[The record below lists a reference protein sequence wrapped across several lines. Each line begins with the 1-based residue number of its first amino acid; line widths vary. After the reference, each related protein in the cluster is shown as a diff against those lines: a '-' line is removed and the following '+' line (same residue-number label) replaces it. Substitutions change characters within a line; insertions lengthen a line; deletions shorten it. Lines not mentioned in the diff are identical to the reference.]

1 MMRSLI
7 VTREPYRV
15 SSYWLGGFVSIV
27 CPLPRHWRFASALSS
42 PHRSTALSSCPPT
55 NIRFR
60 FFDVSASASKDFLS
74 HCKLHLGRITVYTA
88 KKRVL
93 FGPRDVDCDSAHA
106 ATSLSLPVDAFVM
119 VGSMWHS
126 TSPFPHR
133 YFFPQKTHWGWVAG
147 VCQVLNPLSWPDWV
161 KVLLRRSVY
170 SNSSTGL

>member
-15 SSYWLGGFVSIV
+15 SPYWLGGFVSIV

-74 HCKLHLGRITVYTA
+74 HYILGVLRSTLPKNGFYSGHAMLIVILHTLRQ
-88 KKRVL
+88 
-93 FGPRDVDCDSAHA
+93 
-106 ATSLSLPVDAFVM
+106 
-119 VGSMWHS
+119 
-126 TSPFPHR
+126 PFPCQLLLSKCWGPCGIR
-133 YFFPQKTHWGWVAG
+133 RKPPPTDTFFHKRHTQGK
-147 VCQVLNPLSWPDWV
+147 
-161 KVLLRRSVY
+161 LLQSAM
-170 SNSSTGL
+170 S